1 MVHCSTMAPTG
12 LAEELKHFFPPLES
26 MGSGT
31 PVSLCQ
37 ETICFR
43 HDPSDMILPQR
54 EKNHALLPPG
64 AEMLYVLLIRRLSSQ
79 SSLRHLPLYLDS
91 TLQHCISPSFQH
103 TGGRAHFF
111 CNSGECHLHKK
122 SSSKSFYSITN
133 VTCIWKTE
141 VISLD
146 WK

>member
-54 EKNHALLPPG
+54 EKKSRLVPTGSRNVVRPP
-64 AEMLYVLLIRRLSSQ
+64 
-79 SSLRHLPLYLDS
+79 
-91 TLQHCISPSFQH
+91 
-103 TGGRAHFF
+103 
-111 CNSGECHLHKK
+111 HKK
-122 SSSKSFYSITN
+122 AVITIQLETPHSIMTALCSTVSILLSNILEEEHTSFATLVSVI
-133 VTCIWKTE
+133 CIKNPVPRVFTA
-141 VISLD
+141 
-146 WK
+146 